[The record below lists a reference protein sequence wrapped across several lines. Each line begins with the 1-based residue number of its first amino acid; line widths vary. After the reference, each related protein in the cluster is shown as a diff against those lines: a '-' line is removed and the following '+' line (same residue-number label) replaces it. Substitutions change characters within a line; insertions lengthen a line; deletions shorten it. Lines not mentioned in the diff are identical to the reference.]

1 MSTTQPAPPVDGR
14 GQTADKTANAAPESR
29 QPQHQPKRS
38 MRGVP
43 LRPPK
48 LSNEKVVSGASMF
61 GWLFGKP

>member
-1 MSTTQPAPPVDGR
+1 MSTTQPAPSVEGR
-14 GQTADKTANAAPESR
+14 NPTTDEAANAAPKSQ

-48 LSNEKVVSGASMF
+48 PSLEKVVSGASMF